1 MQTLSRLLVVVVAT
15 LLVLAAPAGAAL
27 FISPPLLPPAGGAGS
42 VPDHNIDNLSLDLAL
57 TVDTSTP
64 GQTSLA
70 YDLTL
75 NADATATWTV
85 VDFAI
90 SRDWSE
96 GAASGLTNDM
106 GWGGGASSHFID
118 WTGDADTALSE
129 GNSASF
135 GYTVDGSPTDQLFI
149 YYVTKDGGSPFQV
162 ISSDVPTVTLVPAEV
177 VVPEPSALALVGITV
192 LALWRRRAA

>member
-1 MQTLSRLLVVVVAT
+1 MQTLSRLLVVAVAT

-27 FISPPLLPPAGGAGS
+27 FTPPLLSPAGGAGS
-42 VPDHNIDNLSLDLAL
+42 GPDHNIDNLSLNLTR

-75 NADATATWTV
+75 NEDASATWTV

-106 GWGGGASSHFID
+106 GWDGGASSHFID
-118 WTGDADTALSE
+118 WTGDAATALSE
-129 GNSASF
+129 GNSATF
-135 GYTVDGSPTDQLFI
+135 GYTVDGAAPTDQLFI

-162 ISSDVPTVTLVPAEV
+162 ISSDRATFLPAEV
-177 VVPEPSALALVGITV
+177 VVPEPSALALVGIAV